1 MRIAE
6 LFLSLQGEGILSGV
20 PSVFVRTS
28 GCNLRCSFCDTPYAS
43 WDPEGPEKSA
53 AEVAGEVLRHP
64 TRHVVVTGGEPMLA
78 PDLPELLDILAGA
91 GRHITIE
98 TAATVYRPVR
108 CDLASLSPKLS
119 NSAPRDRQEGKYLA
133 MHEGARRR
141 PDVIRRFMDNHEYQ
155 LKFVVQNPSDLLEI
169 DDLLAELP
177 PVPPEKVL
185 LMPLG
190 VSQAEL
196 RDRSS
201 WLAGLC
207 LGRGWRLCPRLHI
220 ELYGHTRGT

>member
-43 WDPEGPEKSA
+43 WDPEGLEKTA

-119 NSAPRDRQEGKYLA
+119 NSAPGDREGGRFLA

-141 PDVIRRFMDNHEYQ
+141 PDVIRQFMDNHDYQ
-155 LKFVVQNPSDLLEI
+155 LKFVVQSPSDLLEI
-169 DDLLAELP
+169 DELLAELP

-185 LMPLG
+185 LMPMG
-190 VSQAEL
+190 VTREEL
-196 RDRSS
+196 VERSS

-220 ELYGHTRGT
+220 ELYGNTRGT